1 MRDKELKMKG
11 FINIVITICFVVIIV
26 KVAVEALVWLFCF
39 GKEIG
44 YKIISIINEKKAS
57 A

>member
-1 MRDKELKMKG
+1 MKG